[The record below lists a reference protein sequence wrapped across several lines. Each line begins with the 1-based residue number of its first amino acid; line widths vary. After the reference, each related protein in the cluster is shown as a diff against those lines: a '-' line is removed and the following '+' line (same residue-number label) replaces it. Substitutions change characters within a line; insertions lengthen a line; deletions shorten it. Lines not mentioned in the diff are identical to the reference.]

1 MKFTI
6 YSAKYFEELETYQH
20 YHEFLEK
27 IGKVEYVTDIESGNP
42 FIYLEVNSLEDLV
55 KIIDEIGLSFKICKS
70 YVSGRPYDLWLIDG
84 YLE

>member
-6 YSAKYFEELETYQH
+6 YSAKYFEELDTYKH
-20 YHEFLEK
+20 YHK
-27 IGKVEYVTDIESGNP
+27 
-42 FIYLEVNSLEDLV
+42 SLEDLV
-55 KIIDEIGLSFKICKS
+55 KIIDEIGLSFKICKP

>member
-6 YSAKYFEELETYQH
+6 YSAKYFEELDTYNH
-20 YHEFLEK
+20 YHNSLEK
-27 IGKVEYVTDIESGNP
+27 IGKVEYVADIESGNQ

-55 KIIDEIGLSFKICKS
+55 KIIDETGLSFKISKP
-70 YVSGRPYDLWLIDG
+70 YVPGTPYDLCLIDG